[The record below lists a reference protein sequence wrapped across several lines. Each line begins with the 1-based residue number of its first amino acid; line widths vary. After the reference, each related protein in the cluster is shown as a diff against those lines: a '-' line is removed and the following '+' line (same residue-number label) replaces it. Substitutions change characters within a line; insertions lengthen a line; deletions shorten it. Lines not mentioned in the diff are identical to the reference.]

1 MMALW
6 LCSVPKLSSS
16 DAVCVVILPETP
28 EILYRRSPSSCTE
41 LYRIRQL
48 SSNRPFS
55 SSGSSSAMADSAY
68 RFTIRWPALA
78 FASTTEADLR
88 TTIHPYHV
96 PSHREHARTPHAPPA
111 PDRAAM
117 S

>member
-28 EILYRRSPSSCTE
+28 EILYSRSPSSCTE

-55 SSGSSSAMADSAY
+55 SSGSSSAIADSAY
-68 RFTIRWPALA
+68 KLTIRWPAFRAVSRTYSFSSASA
-78 FASTTEADLR
+78 FRIGLMICPMYGVKSFGNADG
-88 TTIHPYHV
+88 
-96 PSHREHARTPHAPPA
+96 
-111 PDRAAM
+111 M
-117 S
+117 